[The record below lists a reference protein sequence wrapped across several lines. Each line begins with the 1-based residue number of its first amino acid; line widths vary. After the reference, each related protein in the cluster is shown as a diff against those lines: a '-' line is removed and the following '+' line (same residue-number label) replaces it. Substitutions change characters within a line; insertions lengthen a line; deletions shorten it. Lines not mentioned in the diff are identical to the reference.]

1 MEMVVKGGC
10 IADFSYDPRQSERFQ
25 KPSFTFDHYDVL
37 SPDADAMITC
47 SYNGPVGESSP
58 AAFDR
63 CKSELRAAGITVSS
77 AFTSLAMKTLVILLE
92 ASGDAARARAS
103 GSDNLYSVC
112 GIDTRPLGRERKACV
127 SMPDMNMSWPIVG
140 HYTSACITGYTI
152 DEALEMPLVDLAK
165 RMMATTSRWRSD
177 TAFRLQEVEAQWA
190 LPKDGGDDFLVEVL
204 KGVCFGTSSVNLKVP
219 SALWWF
225 GVDDLNSVPYIV
237 FGPACHLWFNVITF
251 KDSTTVTAQVRLPL
265 MGAHDDAEL
274 QRAIVDAARG
284 SPLEMLIF
292 QN

>member
-1 MEMVVKGGC
+1 MEMVVKGGH
-10 IADFSYDPRQSERFQ
+10 IADFSYDPRQSERFH
-25 KPSFTFDHYDVL
+25 KPSFKFDHYDAF

-103 GSDNLYSVC
+103 GSDNLYSAC
-112 GIDTRPLGRERKACV
+112 GIDMRQLGRERKACV

-140 HYTSACITGYTI
+140 HYTSGCVTGYTI

-165 RMMATTSRWRSD
+165 RMMVTTSRLRSD
-177 TAFRLQEVEAQWA
+177 TSFRLQEVEAQWS
-190 LPKDGGDDFLVEVL
+190 LPNDDSFLVEAL
-204 KGVCFGTSSVNLKVP
+204 KSVIFGTSSVNLKVP

-237 FGPACHLWFNVITF
+237 FGPAAHLWFNVITF

-284 SPLEMLIF
+284 SPLEMLIH